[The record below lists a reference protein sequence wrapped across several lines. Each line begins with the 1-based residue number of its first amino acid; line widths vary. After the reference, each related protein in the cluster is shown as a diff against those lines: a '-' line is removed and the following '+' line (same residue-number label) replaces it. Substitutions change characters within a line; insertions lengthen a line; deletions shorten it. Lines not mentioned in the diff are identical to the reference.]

1 MFGYLFW
8 SVAALVGAVW
18 TIKLLATIPADKT
31 NLKSRV
37 FYTAIHAVLLCGAC
51 VMAMGIFG
59 VTLTWTGKLSILGV
73 VLLHNG
79 FSLWQIGRNEK

>member
-8 SVAALVGAVW
+8 SVAALFGAVW
-18 TIKLLATIPADKT
+18 TIKLLITIPADKT
-31 NLKSRV
+31 NLRSHI

-51 VMAMGIFG
+51 VMALGIFG
-59 VTLTWTGKLSILGV
+59 VTLTWTGKLTILVV

>member
-8 SVAALVGAVW
+8 SVAALFGAVW
-18 TIKLLATIPADKT
+18 TIKLLVTIPADKT
-31 NLKSRV
+31 NLKSRI

-51 VMAMGIFG
+51 VMALGIFG
-59 VTLTWTGKLSILGV
+59 VTLTWTGKLTILLV
-73 VLLHNG
+73 MLLHNG

>member
-8 SVAALVGAVW
+8 SVAALFGAVW
-18 TIKLLATIPADKT
+18 TIKLLITIPVDKT
-31 NLKSRV
+31 NLRSHI

-51 VMAMGIFG
+51 VMALGIFG
-59 VTLTWTGKLSILGV
+59 VTLTWTGKLTILVV